1 MHQSAMGIHGQ
12 RSDGNDRAINIFF
25 FGGLVLAGPYRI
37 IKYTSCVRSCATGK
51 GTAVLDAFLFGPE
64 GNFSVPLVDVG
75 LDDQHVE
82 VGALS
87 GIPLTPDVME
97 PGPKDENGRSVDPRR
112 LWPSHMRR
120 LTSRLYRKAGLWA
133 YATSVHAV
141 GNVVFSP
148 GEA

>member
-1 MHQSAMGIHGQ
+1 MGIHGQ

-25 FGGLVLAGPYRI
+25 FGGLSLQAF

-133 YATSVHAV
+133 HATSVRSRKR
-141 GNVVFSP
+141 GVFARRSVSF
-148 GEA
+148 

>member
-25 FGGLVLAGPYRI
+25 WGACPCRPFM
-37 IKYTSCVRSCATGK
+37 KYTSSCVRSCDTGK
-51 GTAVLDAFLFGPE
+51 GTAVLDAFLLGPE
-64 GNFSVPLVDVG
+64 GNFSVPPVDVG